1 MYSCSPREGERHFL
15 RLLLNHI
22 PGPTSFEFL
31 RTYEGVVYPTFK
43 QACLARGL
51 LLDDNEHRAALEQ
64 AVHYQMPY
72 GLRGLFI
79 TLLST
84 EEVTSPA
91 TLWEEFKDALSDDFR
106 RHLELRNGFATD
118 DEVYNAA
125 LLEIEVIHRLHSDP
139 RSLQLSLIPPPS
151 CPTTPPPFSRRSGS
165 ATSTRA
171 SPSISSSFPPHGP
184 TPATSTTTSSSVP
197 SSGSTARRWR
207 RRSVCGRSRR
217 DLGSRRGPRSTTSSA
232 RLSPA

>member
-64 AVHYQMPY
+64 AVRYQMPY

-151 CPTTPPPFSRRSGS
+151 CPTPPP
-165 ATSTRA
+165 
-171 SPSISSSFPPHGP
+171 PSHVGAAPLPQPGLHP
-184 TPATSTTTSSSVP
+184 Q
-197 SSGSTARRWR
+197 
-207 RRSVCGRSRR
+207 
-217 DLGSRRGPRSTTSSA
+217 
-232 RLSPA
+232 